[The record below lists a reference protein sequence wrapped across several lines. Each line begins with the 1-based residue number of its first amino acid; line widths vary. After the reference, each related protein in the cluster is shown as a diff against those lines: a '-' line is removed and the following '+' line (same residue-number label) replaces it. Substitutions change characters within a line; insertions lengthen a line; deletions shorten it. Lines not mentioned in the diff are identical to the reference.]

1 MIIYRGYGIRT
12 LIIPRNMVKND
23 PKQLIFENSGAK
35 ARNWNSTNI
44 VRITTAMGL
53 FTSSFEAKYK
63 IISTTIDNKAQINVS
78 MWFIHLNPMNKM
90 YRDGLLICA
99 GHFCIKREI
108 LRLQGQDLVIINLG
122 QLGKSSTLTHFEPIW
137 DLSLDNA
144 RPAIKI
150 VLSNL
155 RIV

>member
-1 MIIYRGYGIRT
+1 
-12 LIIPRNMVKND
+12 MVKND

-63 IISTTIDNKAQINVS
+63 IISTTINNKAQINVS
-78 MWFIHLNPMNKM
+78 MWFIHLNPVIKM
-90 YRDGLLICA
+90 YRDGLLIWA
-99 GHFCIKREI
+99 GHFCIKPLFLLKREI
-108 LRLQGQDLVIINLG
+108 LRLQGQHLVIINLG

>member
-1 MIIYRGYGIRT
+1 
-12 LIIPRNMVKND
+12 MVKND

-78 MWFIHLNPMNKM
+78 MWFIYLNPMNKI
-90 YRDGLLICA
+90 RDPSAEGTGRKGTTYLD
-99 GHFCIKREI
+99 G
-108 LRLQGQDLVIINLG
+108 
-122 QLGKSSTLTHFEPIW
+122 TLYP
-137 DLSLDNA
+137 N
-144 RPAIKI
+144 
-150 VLSNL
+150 
-155 RIV
+155 